1 MGTSGACGM
10 RYRAFI
16 SYSHADEAWARWLMR
31 RLESY
36 RVPPRLVGR
45 RTVHGTIEGRL
56 GRFFR
61 DRDELTASSDLSA
74 NIRSALEES
83 SALIVLCSPAAA
95 ASRWVDAEVQ
105 AFRESGRG
113 DRLLAFVVAGDPGTS
128 GDGPCCF
135 PPSLVAPGEDG
146 QPVEPLAADA
156 RREADGRERAFLKLV
171 AGLLGVSFD
180 QLAQREAQRKQRKLV
195 QVAVAS
201 LAGMTL
207 AIGLA
212 ATAYVA
218 RNDAQRRQAQAE
230 DILGFMLGDL
240 REKLTTVGR
249 LDLMRA
255 VDDKAAAYFASLDPR
270 DLSDRAL
277 EEQARSLTGIGQVR
291 LDEGNHAEAMAAFRE
306 AHARSTA
313 LHEREPDNGQRL
325 FDLAQAEFWIGSVA
339 WQQGRFD
346 DAGVWLSRYRDS
358 AIRLAAIDPGNV
370 DWQNEV
376 TSGHHNLA
384 VLDASRGRYSD
395 AERSMRKVLVLQRDR
410 VRAMPRD
417 TAARREVA
425 NTVSWLGSLAAR
437 QGKLAEAEELFVEQ
451 VLTMSLNA
459 GDEPLHARWQ
469 EEKIDALIFLA
480 QVQAQRGR
488 LAQAS
493 ASIVEAQPLAAALAR
508 QDPSNNAWQLSL
520 GICDWWLAQLTAGA
534 RESEAERLA
543 DSATSI
549 FARAHVTEPKKESV
563 LRWLAKA
570 RHLQAQLA
578 LRRGDVAVAQTQ
590 VAEALAMLE
599 PAWDV
604 APNEMLRLVLV
615 DNRLLAGEI
624 MAAAGRQEEAMA
636 VWRRTEQL
644 LLADTGS
651 EMPFERLEQLV
662 RALHFLDRPEEAR
675 PHQQRLVA
683 AGHVPLSPW
692 PTALAVAAH

>member
-1 MGTSGACGM
+1 
-10 RYRAFI
+10 
-16 SYSHADEAWARWLMR
+16 
-31 RLESY
+31 
-36 RVPPRLVGR
+36 
-45 RTVHGTIEGRL
+45 
-56 GRFFR
+56 
-61 DRDELTASSDLSA
+61 
-74 NIRSALEES
+74 
-83 SALIVLCSPAAA
+83 
-95 ASRWVDAEVQ
+95 
-105 AFRESGRG
+105 
-113 DRLLAFVVAGDPGTS
+113 
-128 GDGPCCF
+128 
-135 PPSLVAPGEDG
+135 
-146 QPVEPLAADA
+146 
-156 RREADGRERAFLKLV
+156 
-171 AGLLGVSFD
+171 
-180 QLAQREAQRKQRKLV
+180 
-195 QVAVAS
+195 
-201 LAGMTL
+201 
-207 AIGLA
+207 
-212 ATAYVA
+212 
-218 RNDAQRRQAQAE
+218 
-230 DILGFMLGDL
+230 
-240 REKLTTVGR
+240 
-249 LDLMRA
+249 
-255 VDDKAAAYFASLDPR
+255 
-270 DLSDRAL
+270 
-277 EEQARSLTGIGQVR
+277 
-291 LDEGNHAEAMAAFRE
+291 
-306 AHARSTA
+306 
-313 LHEREPDNGQRL
+313 
-325 FDLAQAEFWIGSVA
+325 
-339 WQQGRFD
+339 
-346 DAGVWLSRYRDS
+346 VWLSRYRDS

-410 VRAMPRD
+410 ARAMPRD

-520 GICDWWLAQLTAGA
+520 GICDWWLAQLAAGA

-692 PTALAVAAH
+692 PTPLAVAAH